1 MNTMEK
7 KKKAA
12 QIKRLAYG
20 PIPHY
25 RNRAECMPNRIS
37 DEVKWQDFF
46 MAENSVIKGGY
57 QNTAHKPLLALL
69 QYMEKVWG
77 RNEMNLYAVNAGAND
92 GVRGDPTQH
101 LYAHMNYTGV
111 AIEPRLQT
119 FRQLKINYQGYERV
133 KCLHSGV
140 TPGNVE
146 GLLRKHGA
154 PLNMDIFKIDIDH
167 DDILIVQA
175 LLSSEYR
182 PKAVV
187 MEFNEKIPPPIFFS
201 MNYARQWPWAGDHCY
216 GVSLAYAAH
225 ILGEFGYRPV
235 IVDGNNMVFVDANA
249 KCQAFRNLTSDTVTL
264 YEQGYSKTGT
274 RRKNFPW
281 NENVDPWLSIVDN
294 DPFVGARMIMDHF
307 IKTDTYQKSSATFTI
322 AVDPYI
328 DRQLYSDPSS

>member
-1 MNTMEK
+1 
-7 KKKAA
+7 
-12 QIKRLAYG
+12 
-20 PIPHY
+20 
-25 RNRAECMPNRIS
+25 
-37 DEVKWQDFF
+37 
-46 MAENSVIKGGY
+46 
-57 QNTAHKPLLALL
+57 
-69 QYMEKVWG
+69 
-77 RNEMNLYAVNAGAND
+77 
-92 GVRGDPTQH
+92 
-101 LYAHMNYTGV
+101 
-111 AIEPRLQT
+111 
-119 FRQLKINYQGYERV
+119 
-133 KCLHSGV
+133 
-140 TPGNVE
+140 
-146 GLLRKHGA
+146 
-154 PLNMDIFKIDIDH
+154 
-167 DDILIVQA
+167 
-175 LLSSEYR
+175 
-182 PKAVV
+182 

-264 YEQGYSKTGT
+264 YEQGYSKTET

-328 DRQLYSDPSS
+328 DRQLYSDPSNATIRLDQSYLQIESNEHNKEEAIQTEEQNKTEEGGQQLELEERGMSTTEKKKTAAQIKRLAYGPIPHYRNRAECMPNQISDEVKWQDFFHGGKFCFRIHFRRGASEYSSQTPACASSVHGKGVGPQRDEFVCGECWRE

>member
-1 MNTMEK
+1 LSSEEEEEEVGKKDDVRSSGMAQIAASMASQSPEK

-25 RNRAECMPNRIS
+25 RNRADCMPNQTS

-46 MAENSVIKGGY
+46 MAENSVIKGGP

-101 LYAHMNYTGV
+101 LYTHMNYTGV
-111 AIEPRLQT
+111 AIEPQLQT
-119 FRQLKINYQGYERV
+119 FRQLEINYQGYERV

-175 LLSSEYR
+175 LLLSEYR

-225 ILGEFGYRPV
+225 VLGEFGYRPV

-294 DPFVGARMIMDHF
+294 ESMTLSLVHE
-307 IKTDTYQKSSATFTI
+307 
-322 AVDPYI
+322 
-328 DRQLYSDPSS
+328 